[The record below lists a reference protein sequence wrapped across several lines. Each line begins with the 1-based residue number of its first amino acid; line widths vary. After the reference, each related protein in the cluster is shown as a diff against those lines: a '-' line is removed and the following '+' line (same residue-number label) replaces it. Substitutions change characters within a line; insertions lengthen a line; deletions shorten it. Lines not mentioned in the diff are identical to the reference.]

1 MQSRER
7 LADDRARLKEMIVF
21 IFEEEMTV
29 FSFFQTEPVFWF
41 EVERRGQRCAG
52 RKKCLFVV
60 ETNKEC
66 REDAILST

>member
-1 MQSRER
+1 MQSIEL
-7 LADDRARLKEMIVF
+7 LADDRACLKEMIVF

-41 EVERRGQRCAG
+41 EVERRGQRSAG

-60 ETNKEC
+60 ETNTEC